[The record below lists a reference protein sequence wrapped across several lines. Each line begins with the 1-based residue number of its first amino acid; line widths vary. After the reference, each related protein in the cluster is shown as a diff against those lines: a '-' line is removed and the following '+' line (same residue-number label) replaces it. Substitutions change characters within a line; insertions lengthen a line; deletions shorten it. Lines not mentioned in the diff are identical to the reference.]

1 MPQGFVVVT
10 GSVSGI
16 GRASAEQ
23 LARLGYD
30 VIPVMRRHEP
40 LPHPVQQPVLLDI
53 ADAAQVG
60 PACEQI
66 LNRSGGRIAALVN
79 NAGINVA
86 GPFEVLPITEWRRQ
100 FEVNFF
106 GHLEVTRTLL
116 PALLA
121 AGGRIVNIGSIGGRF
136 SLPFLGPYSASKFAM
151 RAWSDAIRLELA
163 PHGVPVVLIEPG
175 AIATPMW
182 EKGLASADAM
192 VAGLDPDIRRR
203 YADQIAGG
211 RKAAAMAERHAI
223 PVERC
228 AKVVTKA
235 VTTDKPR
242 GHYLVGPDAWVQAA
256 ISLLPPSFSDAITR
270 RGMGQKA
277 AS

>member
-16 GRASAEQ
+16 GRATAEQ
-23 LARLGYD
+23 LAGLGYD

-40 LPHPVQQPVLLDI
+40 LPQPVQDPVLLDI
-53 ADAAQVG
+53 ADSAQIG

-66 LNRSGGRIAALVN
+66 LDRTRGRIAALVN
-79 NAGINVA
+79 NAGVNVS
-86 GPFEVLPITEWRRQ
+86 GPFEVLPLAEWRRQ

-106 GHLEVTRTLL
+106 GHLEVTQLLL

-151 RAWSDAIRLELA
+151 RAWSDAIRIELA

-182 EKGLASADAM
+182 QKGLASADAM
-192 VAGLDPDIRRR
+192 VAALEPDIQRR
-203 YADQIAGG
+203 YADQITGG

-223 PVERC
+223 PVARC

-256 ISLLPPSFSDAITR
+256 ISLLPASVSDAITR

>member
-23 LARLGYD
+23 LAGLGYD
-30 VIPVMRRHEP
+30 VIPVMRRNEP
-40 LPHPVQQPVLLDI
+40 LPQPVQEPVLLDI
-53 ADAAQVG
+53 ADTAQIG

-66 LNRSGGRIAALVN
+66 LDRTGGRIAALVN
-79 NAGINVA
+79 NAGINVN
-86 GPFEVLPITEWRRQ
+86 GPFEVLPMSEWRRQ

-106 GHLEVTRTLL
+106 GHLEVTQTLL

-121 AGGRIVNIGSIGGRF
+121 AGGRIINVGSIGGRF

-182 EKGLASADAM
+182 DKGLASADDM
-192 VAGLDPDIRRR
+192 VTTLDPDIQRR
-203 YADQIAGG
+203 YADQLAGT
-211 RKAAAMAERHAI
+211 RKAAGLAARHAI
-223 PVERC
+223 PVARC

-256 ISLLPPSFSDAITR
+256 ISLLPASMSDAITR
-270 RGMGQKA
+270 RIVGQRA

>member
-23 LARLGYD
+23 LAGLGYD
-30 VIPVMRRHEP
+30 VVPVMRRHEP
-40 LPHPVQQPVLLDI
+40 LPQPVQEPVLLDI
-53 ADAAQVG
+53 ADSAQIG

-66 LNRSGGRIAALVN
+66 LHRTGGRIAALVN

-86 GPFEVLPITEWRRQ
+86 GPFEVLPIAEWRRQ

-121 AGGRIVNIGSIGGRF
+121 TGGRVVNIGSIGGRF
-136 SLPFLGPYSASKFAM
+136 SLPFLGPYSASKFAL

-192 VAGLDPDIRRR
+192 IDGLDPDIQRR
-203 YADQIAGG
+203 YAAQIAGG

-223 PVERC
+223 PVARC

-242 GHYLVGPDAWVQAA
+242 GHYLVGPDAWVHAA
-256 ISLLPPSFSDAITR
+256 ISLLPASMSDAITR
-270 RGMGQKA
+270 TMVGRRA

>member
-1 MPQGFVVVT
+1 MPQGYVVVT

-23 LARLGYD
+23 LAELGYD
-30 VIPVMRRHEP
+30 VIPVMRRDEP
-40 LPHPVQQPVLLDI
+40 LPDPVLKPVLLDI
-53 ADAAQVG
+53 GDESQIG

-66 LNRSGGRIAALVN
+66 LDRTGGRIAALVN
-79 NAGINVA
+79 NAGINVN
-86 GPFEVLPITEWRRQ
+86 GPFEVVPIADWRHQ
-100 FEVNFF
+100 FDVNFF
-106 GHLEVTRTLL
+106 GHLEVTQALL

-121 AGGRIVNIGSIGGRF
+121 AGGRIVNVGSVGGRF
-136 SLPFLGPYSASKFAM
+136 SVPFLGPYSASKFAM

-192 VAGLDPDIRRR
+192 VATLHPDLKRR
-203 YADQIAGG
+203 YAGQITGA
-211 RKAAAMAERHAI
+211 RKAAGMAARHAI

-228 AKVVTKA
+228 AKAVTKA

-242 GHYLVGPDAWVQAA
+242 GRYLVGPDAWVQAA
-256 ISLLPPSFSDAITR
+256 ISILPTPMSDAITR
-270 RGMGQKA
+270 KIVGQRA

>member
-23 LARLGYD
+23 LAKLGYD
-30 VIPVMRRHEP
+30 VLPVMRRDEP
-40 LPHPVQQPVLLDI
+40 LPHPVLEPVLLDI
-53 ADAAQVG
+53 ADEAQIA

-66 LNRSGGRIAALVN
+66 LDRTGGRIAALVN
-79 NAGINVA
+79 NAGINVN
-86 GPFEVLPITEWRRQ
+86 GPFEVVPITDWRKQ

-106 GHLEVTRTLL
+106 GHLSVTKALL

-121 AGGRIVNIGSIGGRF
+121 ARGRIVNVGSVGGRM

-151 RAWSDAIRLELA
+151 HAWSDAIRLELA
-163 PHGVPVVLIEPG
+163 PHGVRVVLVEPG

-182 EKGLASADAM
+182 EKGMASADAM
-192 VAGLDPDIRRR
+192 LATLDDEQQRR
-203 YADQIAGG
+203 YAAQITGT
-211 RKAAAMAERHAI
+211 RKAADLAAKHAI
-223 PVERC
+223 PVARC

-235 VTTDKPR
+235 VVADKPR
-242 GHYLVGPDAWVQAA
+242 GRYLVGPDAWLQAA
-256 ISLLPPSFSDAITR
+256 ISMLPTPAFDAVTR
-270 RGMGQKA
+270 KIVGQKS

>member
-1 MPQGFVVVT
+1 MPRGFVVVT

-23 LARLGYD
+23 LAGLGYD

-40 LPHPVQQPVLLDI
+40 LPKPVLEPVLLDI
-53 ADAAQVG
+53 ADEAAIG

-66 LNRSGGRIAALVN
+66 LERTDGRIAALVN

-86 GPFEVLPITEWRRQ
+86 GPFEVLPIAEWRRQ

-106 GHLEVTRTLL
+106 GHLTVTQTLL

-121 AGGRIVNIGSIGGRF
+121 ASGRIVNIGSIGGRF

-151 RAWSDAIRLELA
+151 RAWSDAIRVELA

-192 VAGLDPDIRRR
+192 VAGLDPDVRRR

-211 RKAAAMAERHAI
+211 RKAAAMTERHAI
-223 PVERC
+223 PVARC

-235 VTTDKPR
+235 VTAGKPR
-242 GHYLVGPDAWVQAA
+242 GHYLVGPDAWLQAA
-256 ISLLPPSFSDAITR
+256 ISLLPSSMSDAITR
-270 RGMGQKA
+270 TMIGRA
-277 AS
+277 AA